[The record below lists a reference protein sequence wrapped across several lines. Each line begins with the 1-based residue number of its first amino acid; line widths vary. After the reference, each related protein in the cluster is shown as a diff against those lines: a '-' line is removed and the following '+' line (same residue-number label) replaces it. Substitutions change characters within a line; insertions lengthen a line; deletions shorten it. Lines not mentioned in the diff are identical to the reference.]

1 MATQKATL
9 GTLYELNQAA
19 YSKVKPMTPAKAS
32 EMVFNI
38 GMWFSSDPTYKY
50 FMFLCRELNDYTIF
64 DFRSYN
70 YSKGEE
76 ELEDLIHSRGELLDI
91 QYDHENDNY
100 DIWVKSKQDNKPHVY
115 KLFDCNDFVIPI
127 E

>member
-1 MATQKATL
+1 MAKKTATL
-9 GTLYELNQAA
+9 GTLYEFNQMA
-19 YSKVKPMTPAKAS
+19 YKQVKPIAPAKAS
-32 EMVFNI
+32 EMIFNI

-50 FMFLCRELNDYTIF
+50 FMLLCRELNDYTIF

-76 ELEDLIHSRGELLDI
+76 ELSELIHSRGQVLDI

-100 DIWVKSKQDNKPHVY
+100 DIWIKSKQDGEPHMY